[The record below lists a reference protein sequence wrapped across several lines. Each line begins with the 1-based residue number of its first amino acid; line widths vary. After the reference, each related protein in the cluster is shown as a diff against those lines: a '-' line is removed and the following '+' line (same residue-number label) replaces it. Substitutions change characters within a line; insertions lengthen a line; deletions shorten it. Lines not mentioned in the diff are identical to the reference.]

1 MKKIIITLIAAI
13 LACGSLF
20 GCGAKQKPPAD
31 SEVKTETKS
40 DRQNSENNRDDT
52 ETDAEKEAE

>member
-20 GCGAKQKPPAD
+20 GCGARQEPPTD
-31 SEVKTETKS
+31 SEVQTETESGTNDSENKTDADDAKS
-40 DRQNSENNRDDT
+40 DSE
-52 ETDAEKEAE
+52 